1 MYRIHFFIENEMS
14 LQCKQQELN
23 RRLVFPDRGIRI
35 GRCIANADN
44 DLSPL
49 GIEYLNPR
57 VL

>member
-1 MYRIHFFIENEMS
+1 MS
-14 LQCKQQELN
+14 LLCKQQELN